1 MDGERIMLVPK
12 KTRAAWV
19 VACGLLSVLPVS
31 WGGQTLPA
39 AARREALKVIRFLDG
54 VGAESLMKKSGS
66 PRHMVFTESE
76 LNSYIAFRI
85 ETEKEEVMKE
95 LRLKLFERNR
105 IEGKVFVDLRD
116 QKLPSFLKPQMNLY
130 FEGVFVTQDGKVRL
144 DFQKLFL
151 ESQPVPVMI
160 LDVIVFV
167 ASKLGKSDAGSINDW
182 YALPAGIKDIRT
194 RPGRISIYY

>member
-1 MDGERIMLVPK
+1 MRKMMLLPK
-12 KTRAAWV
+12 KIRST
-19 VACGLLSVLPVS
+19 LLAVCIFFTALPAG
-31 WGGQTLPA
+31 WGGELTA

-66 PRHMVFTESE
+66 PRRMVFTESE

-95 LRLKLFERNR
+95 LRLKLFEQNR